1 LQIFNRGKCPECAA
15 ALFLSSDEIS
25 HQTQSISLISCKQY
39 GKLFVPSSSVVK
51 VTTSRDTFARRELLT
66 WITLDKKKTKQIIHN
81 VLMATQEDTFAS
93 LYEHS
98 KQCHVLDINMR
109 DEHDNVTRIKKL
121 IAESYLKLF
130 FHQFGKVYT
139 ERVIKK

>member
-1 LQIFNRGKCPECAA
+1 
-15 ALFLSSDEIS
+15 
-25 HQTQSISLISCKQY
+25 
-39 GKLFVPSSSVVK
+39 LFVPSSSLVK
-51 VTTSRDTFARRELLT
+51 VTTSCDTFARRELLNWT
-66 WITLDKKKTKQIIHN
+66 TLDKKKTKQIIHN

-109 DEHDNVTRIKKL
+109 DENVTRIKKL

-139 ERVIKK
+139 ERVIKKNKTSRRHQLTKQVLFLNE